1 MPAWTHLFFFL
12 LGFFCLTTHYL
23 TIFFYCNGQMPK
35 RANYIQLPRITTNY
49 NLSFCTQTQ
58 AALADRKMQNSLQQ
72 QTEFH
77 AHHSVERPDATQKI
91 GCFGLANRVNFV
103 PSSISHRKPG
113 FWCPVFDRICIVLGE
128 NPQCLRSVWWIKMIK
143 IHSPTCGKAKHSGA
157 TRIFRRC
164 STYQARSPLQFVE
177 MPMDI

>member
-1 MPAWTHLFFFL
+1 
-12 LGFFCLTTHYL
+12 
-23 TIFFYCNGQMPK
+23 MPK

-128 NPQCLRSVWWIKMIK
+128 NPQCLRSLSDELKWLKFIPRPAARQSTAAQPESFEGAVPIKHDPPCNLWKCQWISNQNGMM
-143 IHSPTCGKAKHSGA
+143 GNMG
-157 TRIFRRC
+157 
-164 STYQARSPLQFVE
+164 
-177 MPMDI
+177 